1 MFESDDF
8 DQILSQFDF
17 PDVTTKETQNIAR
30 DLGSERSIPVKQDSS
45 GNVANQPLK
54 CSNIASPSPPQQKT
68 VRKII
73 EEVDTC
79 STEPIRNSVNSE
91 NISPKHTKRKMIN
104 SYFDH
109 NAKRKFPGPA
119 GLLNGNFEESKDE
132 TICHMELFSQDVDL
146 SDNYFGEKF
155 DTEIWRRLSEDIQR
169 SNLGAIDSI
178 KSVKEQALA
187 GHLRR
192 RKAQV
197 VTAFVETVDRSAT
210 DPLITLRD
218 TSGCIKC
225 TLHRDAWSTFAP
237 YIVSEYCALVLR
249 RPTVLTTG
257 SAFKKHY
264 LNITLSNI
272 HAIYSSAVLHED
284 PDNKPLPDGYDL
296 ECDNDM
302 TVIRSVQCANLD
314 KDPLC
319 NETSN
324 DTSDLLDDL
333 DNIFTD
339 DLF

>member
-1 MFESDDF
+1 M
-8 DQILSQFDF
+8 SQFDF
-17 PDVTTKETQNIAR
+17 PDVTVKETDNIPR
-30 DLGSERSIPVKQDSS
+30 ELGSEKSIPAKQDSPVNLVS
-45 GNVANQPLK
+45 QPLK
-54 CSNIASPSPPQQKT
+54 CANIASPSPPQQK
-68 VRKII
+68 II
-73 EEVDTC
+73 EDVDTC
-79 STEPIRNSVNSE
+79 STKLIRNSLKSE

-132 TICHMELFSQDVDL
+132 TICQMELFSQDVDL

-155 DTEIWRRLSEDIQR
+155 DTEIWRRLSEDIQK

-178 KSVKEQALA
+178 KSVKQQALA

-218 TSGCIKC
+218 TTGCIKC

-272 HAIYSSAVLHED
+272 HAIYSSAVLQEEAE
-284 PDNKPLPDGYDL
+284 NKTLPDGYDL

-302 TVIRSVQCANLD
+302 TVIRTVQHANLGEF
-314 KDPLC
+314 C
-319 NETSN
+319 Q
-324 DTSDLLDDL
+324 
-333 DNIFTD
+333 IFNYQYRM
-339 DLF
+339 

>member
-8 DQILSQFDF
+8 DQILSQFNF
-17 PDVTTKETQNIAR
+17 PDDPIKETENI
-30 DLGSERSIPVKQDSS
+30 GSKGDSEKSIPVKPTSPV
-45 GNVANQPLK
+45 NVVSQPLK
-54 CSNIASPSPPQQKT
+54 FANIASPSAQQKT
-68 VRKII
+68 AQKII
-73 EEVDTC
+73 REVEAC
-79 STEPIRNSVNSE
+79 STEAIRNSVNSE

-119 GLLNGNFEESKDE
+119 GLLNSNFEESKDE

-155 DTEIWRRLSEDIQR
+155 ETEIWRRLSEDIQK

-178 KSVKEQALA
+178 KSVKQQALA

-197 VTAFVETVDRSAT
+197 VMAFVETVDRSAT

-218 TSGCIKC
+218 TTGCIKC

-237 YIVSEYCALVLR
+237 YIVSEYCAVVLR

-272 HAIYSSAVLHED
+272 HAIYSSAVLSEETD
-284 PDNKPLPDGYDL
+284 KPLPDGYDL

-302 TVIRSVQCANLD
+302 TVIRTVPSTNAD
-314 KDPLC
+314 KDPFC